1 MLSKELIKKIIEFD
15 YNARTMDKY
24 DRRRYGTV
32 SNREL
37 LFGEHRGKEAGSK
50 IGFYSTY
57 GCGCCTM
64 KDIVARPYWDARDG
78 ERVKDGAPTRKTLRY
93 NVVVP
98 EREYRGKNAAERNRR
113 EREVMVYHVAVRLNR
128 NFLPVVKDVSHFSPK
143 TGVIEFNDMGYHQ
156 LGGWIVYWN
165 RSDYDNKSFKA
176 LILPRRAGEWSK
188 VDYHWRG
195 ALTFPWH
202 ETVNVEDLKGTRY
215 EWCQYVDGLGV
226 GLCDWLALYRREPKV
241 EMLAKAGL
249 YDLISPAATKALQD
263 KRVFQWFKDRMAK
276 LGKIRF
282 SVRDALWA
290 ARHGKEMKDARRH
303 FGLVD
308 EIKYRWRGGYSSY
321 YGYGCPAHANL
332 KVRFNY
338 ERIDKLLKKLHVKI
352 EEYVRYLSECT
363 RAGLDLRN
371 EGTLYPPTGGGRKAF
386 IDRIEALEAEN
397 EKREKAERR
406 RRAREDRERARIE
419 RENEKRWIAET
430 MKERGPELEAFQ
442 KSLDRTK
449 TLTGC
454 GYRIV
459 LAKTQEELLKEG
471 KRMGNCVGNGTY
483 GRGIVAG
490 DRLIVV
496 VAGKGKIE
504 GNNGKMVER
513 RFDVEID
520 RKHWKMRQCYGP
532 GNCTAPDEV
541 RELAQRIAE
550 SLKAKAAELGR
561 KKRERARRK
570 AASVKTEKR
579 NAA

>member
-1 MLSKELIKKIIEFD
+1 MLSKELIKKIIDFD
-15 YNARTMDKY
+15 YNARTMSKY

-37 LFGEHRGKEAGSK
+37 LFGDYRGRSEGSR
-50 IGFYSTY
+50 IGFCATY
-57 GCGCCTM
+57 GNGCCTM
-64 KDIVARPYWDARDG
+64 KDVVARPYWDSAQG
-78 ERVKDGAPTRKTLRY
+78 ERIKDGAPTRKTLRY

-98 EREYRGKNAAERNRR
+98 YRPFSGRNAERRNRL
-113 EREVMVYHVAVRLNR
+113 EREVMIYHVAVRLNR
-128 NFLPVVKDVSHFSPK
+128 NFLPVVKDVSHYSPK
-143 TGVIEFNDMGYHQ
+143 TGAIEFSDIGYHQ
-156 LGGWIVYWN
+156 RGGWIVYWN
-165 RSDYDNKSFKA
+165 RSDYDNKA
-176 LILPRRAGEWSK
+176 IRAHIIPPRFGGWSK
-188 VDYHWRG
+188 TEYKWRG

-202 ETVNVEDLKGTRY
+202 ETVNPEDLKGTRY
-215 EWCQYVDGLGV
+215 EWCQYRDGLGV
-226 GLCDWLALYRREPKV
+226 GICDWLALYRKEPKD
-241 EMLAKAGL
+241 ETLAKAGL
-249 YDLISPAATKALQD
+249 YDLISSAATKALQD

-276 LGKIRF
+276 LAKKRF
-282 SVRDALWA
+282 RVRDALWA
-290 ARHGKEMKDARRH
+290 ARHGKELKDAARH
-303 FGLVD
+303 FELVD
-308 EIKYRWRGGYSSY
+308 EIKNRWKGGYCSY

-332 KVRFNY
+332 KVRFDY

-371 EGTLYPPTGGGRKAF
+371 KGTLYPPTKGGRKAF
-386 IDRIEALEAEN
+386 VDRIEALEAEN

-419 RENEKRWIAET
+419 KENERRWIAET

-459 LAKTQEELLKEG
+459 LAKSQEELLKEG
-471 KRMGNCVGNGTY
+471 ERMENCVGCGTY

-496 VAGKGKIE
+496 LSAKDKMKGE
-504 GNNGKMVER
+504 NGKTVER

-520 RKHWKMRQCYGP
+520 RKHWKVRQCSAPHNGVS
-532 GNCTAPDEV
+532 PDEV
-541 RELAQRIAE
+541 RELAQRIADL
-550 SLKAKAAELGR
+550 LKAKAAEMR
-561 KKRERARRK
+561 RKRESRGKAARVKTAKRK
-570 AASVKTEKR
+570 AA
-579 NAA
+579 

>member
-24 DRRRYGTV
+24 DRRLYGTV
-32 SNREL
+32 RNRDL
-37 LFGEHRGKEAGSK
+37 LFGDYRGRSEGSR
-50 IGFYSTY
+50 IGFCATY
-57 GCGCCTM
+57 GKRG
-64 KDIVARPYWDARDG
+64 DIMGDVKIRPYWDVQHG
-78 ERVKDGAPTRKTLRY
+78 ERIKDGAPTRKTLRY

-98 EREYRGKNAAERNRR
+98 EREYCGKNAAERNRR

-143 TGVIEFNDMGYHQ
+143 TGAIEFNDIGYHH
-156 LGGWIVYWN
+156 LGGWVVYWN
-165 RSDYDNKSFKA
+165 RSDYDNKALKA
-176 LILPRRAGEWSK
+176 LILPKRVGEWSK
-188 VDYHWRG
+188 ADYRWKC
-195 ALTFPWH
+195 ALTFKWH
-202 ETVNVEDLKGTRY
+202 ETVNPEDLKGTRY
-215 EWCQYVDGLGV
+215 EWCQYRDGLGV

-276 LGKIRF
+276 LAKRSF

-290 ARHGKEMKDARRH
+290 ARHGKELKDAARH
-303 FGLVD
+303 FELVETIARAIQSACWGHHIPMRYD
-308 EIKYRWRGGYSSY
+308 YERVGKLIRK
-321 YGYGCPAHANL
+321 L
-332 KVRFNY
+332 KV
-338 ERIDKLLKKLHVKI
+338 KP
-352 EEYVRYLSECT
+352 EEYGRYIYECQ

-371 EGTLYPPTGGGRKAF
+371 EGTLYPPTGCGRKAF

-419 RENEKRWIAET
+419 KENEKRWIAET

-442 KSLDRTK
+442 KSIDRTK

-459 LAKTQEELLKEG
+459 LSKSQEELLKEG

-496 VAGKGKIE
+496 VAGKGKIK
-504 GNNGKMVER
+504 GNEGKMVER

-532 GNCTAPDEV
+532 GNCSAPDEV
-541 RELAQRIAE
+541 RDLAQRIAD

-561 KKRERARRK
+561 KKRERACRK
-570 AASVKTEKR
+570 AASVRTEKR
-579 NAA
+579 KAA

>member
-32 SNREL
+32 SNRDL
-37 LFGEHRGKEAGSK
+37 LFGDNRGKEAGSR

-64 KDIVARPYWDARDG
+64 KDVVRPYWDARDG

-98 EREYRGKNAAERNRR
+98 ERAPTSELVGTEKRP
-113 EREVMVYHVAVRLNR
+113 EVMVYHVAVRLNR

-143 TGVIEFNDMGYHQ
+143 TGAIEFNDMGYHR
-156 LGGWIVYWN
+156 LGGWIVHWN
-165 RSDYDNKSFKA
+165 RSDYDNKAWKA
-176 LILPRRAGEWSK
+176 LILPKRVGGWSK
-188 VDYHWRG
+188 ADYRWKG

-202 ETVNVEDLKGTRY
+202 ETVNPEDLKGTRY
-215 EWCQYVDGLGV
+215 EWCQYRDGLGV
-226 GLCDWLALYRREPKV
+226 GLCDWLSLYRREPKV

-249 YDLISPAATKALQD
+249 YDLISPVATKALRD

-276 LGKIRF
+276 LAKKRF
-282 SVRDALWA
+282 STRDALWA
-290 ARHGKEMKDARRH
+290 ARHGKELKDAMRH
-303 FGLVD
+303 FELVD
-308 EIKYRWRGGYSSY
+308 EIKNMWFGGYSSY
-321 YGYGCPAHANL
+321 YGYGNPANAEL

-338 ERIDKLLKKLHVKI
+338 ERIDKLLKKLHVKP
-352 EEYVRYLSECT
+352 EEYVRYIGECK

-371 EGTLYPPTGGGRKAF
+371 DGTLYPPTGGGRKAF
-386 IDRIEALEAEN
+386 VGRIEALEAEN

-419 RENEKRWIAET
+419 KENERRWIAET

-442 KSLDRTK
+442 KSIDRTK

-459 LAKTQEELLKEG
+459 LAKSQEELLKEG
-471 KRMGNCVGNGTY
+471 KRMGNCVGCGTY

-496 VAGKGKIE
+496 ISAKGRMKGE
-504 GNNGKMVER
+504 SGRMVER

-520 RKHWKMRQCYGP
+520 RKGWKVRQCYAPHNGA
-532 GNCTAPDEV
+532 APDEV

-550 SLKAKAAELGR
+550 SLKAKAAEMR
-561 KKRERARRK
+561 RKREARGK
-570 AASVKTEKR
+570 AARVKTEKR
-579 NAA
+579 KAA

>member
-32 SNREL
+32 SNRDL
-37 LFGEHRGKEAGSK
+37 LFGERRGKEMGSK

-64 KDIVARPYWDARDG
+64 KDVVARPYWDARDG
-78 ERVKDGAPTRKTLRY
+78 ERIKDGAPTRKTLRY

-143 TGVIEFNDMGYHQ
+143 TGAIEFNDMGYHQ
-156 LGGWIVYWN
+156 LGGWIVHWN
-165 RSDYDNKSFKA
+165 RSDYDNKSWKA
-176 LILPRRAGEWSK
+176 LILPRRVGEWSK
-188 VDYHWRG
+188 ADYRWKG

-202 ETVNVEDLKGTRY
+202 ETVNPEDLNGTRY
-215 EWCQYVDGLGV
+215 KWCQYQDGLGV

-241 EMLAKAGL
+241 ETLAKAGL

-263 KRVFQWFKDRMAK
+263 KRVFQWFKERVAK
-276 LGKIRF
+276 LGKRRF

-290 ARHGKEMKDARRH
+290 ARHGKELKDAARH
-303 FGLVD
+303 FELVETIARAIQSACWGHHIPMRYD
-308 EIKYRWRGGYSSY
+308 YERVGKLIRK
-321 YGYGCPAHANL
+321 L
-332 KVRFNY
+332 KV
-338 ERIDKLLKKLHVKI
+338 KP
-352 EEYVRYLSECT
+352 EEYGRYIHECQ

-386 IDRIEALEAEN
+386 IDRVEALEAEN

-419 RENEKRWIAET
+419 KENEKRWIAET

-442 KSLDRTK
+442 KSIDRTK

-459 LAKTQEELLKEG
+459 LAKSQEELLKEG
-471 KRMGNCVGNGTY
+471 KRMGNCVGCGTY

-496 VAGKGKIE
+496 ISAKGKMKGE
-504 GNNGKMVER
+504 SGKTVER

-520 RKHWKMRQCYGP
+520 RKHWKVRQCYAP
-532 GNCTAPDEV
+532 HNSAAPDEV
-541 RELAQRIAE
+541 RELAQRIAD
-550 SLKAKAAELGR
+550 SLKAKAAEMR
-561 KKRERARRK
+561 RKREARGK
-570 AASVKTEKR
+570 AARVKTEKR
-579 NAA
+579 KAA

>member
-1 MLSKELIKKIIEFD
+1 MLSKELIEKIIEFD

-32 SNREL
+32 SNRDL
-37 LFGEHRGKEAGSK
+37 LFGERRGMSEGSR
-50 IGFYSTY
+50 IGFCATY
-57 GCGCCTM
+57 GKRG
-64 KDIVARPYWDARDG
+64 DIMGDVKIRPYWDIRHG

-98 EREYRGKNAAERNRR
+98 ERAYRGKNAAERNRR
-113 EREVMVYHVAVRLNR
+113 EREVMIYHVAVRLNR

-143 TGVIEFNDMGYHQ
+143 TGAIEFNDMGYHY

-165 RSDYDNKSFKA
+165 RSDYDNKAWKA
-176 LILPRRAGEWSK
+176 TILPERVGVWSK
-188 VDYHWRG
+188 ADYRWRG

-202 ETVNVEDLKGTRY
+202 ETVNPEDLKGTRY
-215 EWCQYVDGLGV
+215 EWCQYRDGLGV

-241 EMLAKAGL
+241 ETLAKAGL

-263 KRVFQWFKDRMAK
+263 KRVFQWFKERMAK
-276 LGKIRF
+276 LAKKRF
-282 SVRDALWA
+282 STRDALWA
-290 ARHGKEMKDARRH
+290 ARHGKELKDAARH
-303 FGLVD
+303 FELVETLRR
-308 EIKYRWRGGYSSY
+308 EIASVW
-321 YGYGCPAHANL
+321 YGYKHI
-332 KVRFNY
+332 KVLFNY
-338 ERIDKLLKKLHVKI
+338 ERIDKLIRKLKVKP
-352 EEYVRYLSECT
+352 EEYGRYIYECK

-371 EGTLYPPTGGGRKAF
+371 EGTLYPPTKGGRKAF
-386 IDRIEALEAEN
+386 IDRVEALEAEN

-406 RRAREDRERARIE
+406 RREREDRERARIE
-419 RENEKRWIAET
+419 KENEKRWIAET

-459 LAKTQEELLKEG
+459 LAKSQDELLKEG
-471 KRMGNCVGNGTY
+471 KRMGNCVGCGTY

-496 VAGKGKIE
+496 ISAKGKMKGE
-504 GNNGKMVER
+504 NGKTVER

-520 RKHWKMRQCYGP
+520 RKHWKVRQCYAP
-532 GNCTAPDEV
+532 HNQAAPDEV
-541 RELAQRIAE
+541 RELAQRIAD
-550 SLKAKAAELGR
+550 SLKAKAAEMR
-561 KKRERARRK
+561 RKREARGK
-570 AASVKTEKR
+570 AARVKTEKR
-579 NAA
+579 KAA

>member
-1 MLSKELIKKIIEFD
+1 MLSKELIRKIIEFD

-32 SNREL
+32 SNRDL
-37 LFGEHRGKEAGSK
+37 LFGEKRGRSEGSR
-50 IGFYSTY
+50 IGFCWTFGARGDEMSDV
-57 GCGCCTM
+57 
-64 KDIVARPYWDARDG
+64 KIRPYWDIQHG

-143 TGVIEFNDMGYHQ
+143 TGAIEFSDMGYHQ
-156 LGGWIVYWN
+156 IGGWIVYWN
-165 RSDYDNKSFKA
+165 RSDYDNKAWKA
-176 LILPRRAGEWSK
+176 TILPERVGGWSK
-188 VDYHWRG
+188 ADYRWKG

-202 ETVNVEDLKGTRY
+202 ETVNPEDLKGTRY
-215 EWCQYVDGLGV
+215 EWCQYKDGLGV
-226 GLCDWLALYRREPKV
+226 GICDWLALYRREPKV
-241 EMLAKAGL
+241 ETLAKAGL

-263 KRVFQWFKDRMAK
+263 KRVFQWFKERMAK
-276 LGKIRF
+276 LAKIRF

-290 ARHGKEMKDARRH
+290 ARHGKELKDAVRH
-303 FGLVD
+303 FKLVETLRRD
-308 EIKYRWRGGYSSY
+308 ISY
-321 YGYGCPAHANL
+321 WGCIEYKTPPRL
-332 KVRFNY
+332 DY
-338 ERIDKLLKKLHVKI
+338 ERINKLLRKWKI
-352 EEYVRYLSECT
+352 HPEEYGRYLRECT

-371 EGTLYPPTGGGRKAF
+371 EGTIYPPTKGGRKAF
-386 IDRIEALEAEN
+386 IDRVEALEAEN

-442 KSLDRTK
+442 KSIDSTK

-459 LAKTQEELLKEG
+459 LAKSQEELLKEG
-471 KRMGNCVGNGTY
+471 KRMGNCVGCGTY

-496 VAGKGKIE
+496 ISAKGKMKGE
-504 GNNGKMVER
+504 NGKTVER

-520 RKHWKMRQCYGP
+520 RKHWKVRQCYAPHNGA
-532 GNCTAPDEV
+532 APDEV
-541 RELAQRIAE
+541 RELAQRIAD

-579 NAA
+579 KAA

>member
-1 MLSKELIKKIIEFD
+1 MLSKELVKKIIEFD

-37 LFGEHRGKEAGSK
+37 LFGEYRGRSIGSR
-50 IGFYSTY
+50 IEFCATY
-57 GCGCCTM
+57 GKRGDVM
-64 KDIVARPYWDARDG
+64 GDVKVRPYWDAAQGD
-78 ERVKDGAPTRKTLRY
+78 RVKDGAPTRKTLRY

-98 EREYRGKNAAERNRR
+98 GRPFRGRNAKRRNRL

-143 TGVIEFNDMGYHQ
+143 TGVIEFSDMGHHQ

-165 RSDYDNKSFKA
+165 RSDYDNKA
-176 LILPRRAGEWSK
+176 IRAHIIPPRLGGWSK
-188 VDYHWRG
+188 TEYKWKG

-202 ETVNVEDLKGTRY
+202 ETVNPEDLKGTRY
-215 EWCQYVDGLGV
+215 EWCQYRDGIGV
-226 GLCDWLALYRREPKV
+226 GICDWLALYRKEPKV
-241 EMLAKAGL
+241 ETLAKAGL

-263 KRVFQWFKDRMAK
+263 KRVFQWFKERMAK
-276 LGKIRF
+276 LAKRRF

-290 ARHGKEMKDARRH
+290 ARHGKELKDARRH
-303 FGLVD
+303 FELVD
-308 EIKYRWRGGYSSY
+308 EIKTGWYGGFSIY
-321 YGYGCPAHANL
+321 YGYGNPANAEL

-338 ERIDKLLKKLHVKI
+338 ERIGKLLKKLHAKP
-352 EEYVRYLSECT
+352 EEYVRYIGECK
-363 RAGLDLRN
+363 RAGLDFRN

-386 IDRIEALEAEN
+386 IDRIETLEAEN

-406 RRAREDRERARIE
+406 RRAREDRERVRIE
-419 RENEKRWIAET
+419 KENERRWIAET

-459 LAKTQEELLKEG
+459 LAKSQEELLKEG
-471 KRMGNCVGNGTY
+471 KRMGNCVGCGTY

-496 VAGKGKIE
+496 ISAG
-504 GNNGKMVER
+504 GKMKGEDGRTVER

-520 RKHWKMRQCYGP
+520 RKSWKVRQCYAPHNGA
-532 GNCTAPDEV
+532 APDEV

-550 SLKAKAAELGR
+550 SLKAKAAEMR
-561 KKRERARRK
+561 KKRETSGKATKRKSAKRK
-570 AASVKTEKR
+570 AA
-579 NAA
+579 

>member
-1 MLSKELIKKIIEFD
+1 MLSKELIMKIIEFD

-32 SNREL
+32 SNRDL
-37 LFGEHRGKEAGSK
+37 LFGERRGKEAGSR

-64 KDIVARPYWDARDG
+64 KDVVSRPYWDARDG
-78 ERVKDGAPTRKTLRY
+78 ERIKDGAPTRKTLRY

-98 EREYRGKNAAERNRR
+98 EKEYRGKNAAERNRR

-128 NFLPVVKDVSHFSPK
+128 NFLPVVKDVSRFSPK
-143 TGVIEFNDMGYHQ
+143 TGAIEFNDMGYHQ

-165 RSDYDNKSFKA
+165 RSDYDNKSLKA
-176 LILPRRAGEWSK
+176 LILPRRVGGWSK
-188 VDYHWRG
+188 VDYRWKG

-202 ETVNVEDLKGTRY
+202 ETVNPEDLKGTRY
-215 EWCQYVDGLGV
+215 EWCQYRDGLGV
-226 GLCDWLALYRREPKV
+226 GLCDWLELYRREPKV
-241 EMLAKAGL
+241 ETLAKAKL

-276 LGKIRF
+276 LAKKRF
-282 SVRDALWA
+282 STRDALWA
-290 ARHGKEMKDARRH
+290 ARHGKELKDAARH
-303 FGLVD
+303 F
-308 EIKYRWRGGYSSY
+308 EIVESMKHAFGWRGRPDG
-321 YGYGCPAHANL
+321 
-332 KVRFNY
+332 VRFDY
-338 ERIDKLLKKLHVKI
+338 ERVRKLLKKWHVKV
-352 EEYVRYLSECT
+352 EEYGRYLSECS

-371 EGTLYPPTGGGRKAF
+371 EGTLYPPTKGGRKAF
-386 IDRIEALEAEN
+386 VDRIEALEAEN

-406 RRAREDRERARIE
+406 RIARANRERARIE
-419 RENEKRWIAET
+419 KENEKRWIAET

-442 KSLDRTK
+442 RSLDRTK

-459 LAKTQEELLKEG
+459 LAKSQEELLKEG
-471 KRMGNCVGNGTY
+471 KRMGNCVGCGTY

-496 VAGKGKIE
+496 ISAKGKMKGE
-504 GNNGKMVER
+504 SGKTVER

-520 RKHWKMRQCYGP
+520 RKGWQVRQCYAPHNGA
-532 GNCTAPDEV
+532 APDEV
-541 RELAQRIAE
+541 HELARRIVETLQAQEAE
-550 SLKAKAAELGR
+550 MRRKREARGKAAR
-561 KKRERARRK
+561 
-570 AASVKTEKR
+570 VKTEKK
-579 NAA
+579 AA

>member
-1 MLSKELIKKIIEFD
+1 MLSKELVRKIIEFD

-32 SNREL
+32 SNCEL
-37 LFGEHRGKEAGSK
+37 LFGDYRGKAIGSR
-50 IGFYSTY
+50 IGFCATY
-57 GCGCCTM
+57 GKRGDAM
-64 KDIVARPYWDARDG
+64 GDVKVRPYWDAAQG

-98 EREYRGKNAAERNRR
+98 DRPFRGRNAERRNRL

-143 TGVIEFNDMGYHQ
+143 TGVIEFKDMGYHQ
-156 LGGWIVYWN
+156 LGGWVVYWN
-165 RSDYDNKSFKA
+165 RCDYDNKSWKA
-176 LILPRRAGEWSK
+176 HILPQRVGEWSK
-188 VDYHWRG
+188 ADYKWKG

-202 ETVNVEDLKGTRY
+202 ETVNPEDLKGTRY
-215 EWCQYVDGLGV
+215 EWCQYKDGLGV
-226 GLCDWLALYRREPKV
+226 GLCDWLALYRREQPKV
-241 EMLAKAGL
+241 EALAKAGL
-249 YDLISPAATKALQD
+249 YDLISPAAIKAFSD
-263 KRVFQWFKDRMAK
+263 SRVFQWFKDRMAK
-276 LGKIRF
+276 LAKKRF
-282 SVRDALWA
+282 STRDALWA
-290 ARHGKEMKDARRH
+290 ARHGKELKDARRH
-303 FGLVD
+303 FELVETLKHD
-308 EIKYRWRGGYSSY
+308 ISY
-321 YGYGCPAHANL
+321 WGC
-332 KVRFNY
+332 VRYKTPPRLDY
-338 ERIDKLLKKLHVKI
+338 ERINKLLGKWKVHP
-352 EEYVRYLSECT
+352 EEYGRYLRECT

-386 IDRIEALEAEN
+386 IGRIEALEAEN

-419 RENEKRWIAET
+419 KENERRWIAET

-442 KSLDRTK
+442 KSIDRTK

-459 LAKTQEELLKEG
+459 LAKSQEELLKEG
-471 KRMGNCVGNGTY
+471 KRMGNCVGCGTY

-496 VAGKGKIE
+496 ISAKGKMKGE
-504 GNNGKMVER
+504 SGRTVER

-520 RKHWKMRQCYGP
+520 RKHWKVRQCYAPHNGA
-532 GNCTAPDEV
+532 APDEV

-550 SLKAKAAELGR
+550 SLKAKAAEMR
-561 KKRERARRK
+561 RKREARGKAAGAKIRRK
-570 AASVKTEKR
+570 AA
-579 NAA
+579 